1 VVLIG
6 AGQGCYG
13 IEHLI
18 RNRDVSELVKGVVNV
33 FGDVEPKSV
42 GDDEDKY
49 YWYFKVC
56 LVSNII
62 LIADVSSIYWSEK
75 SSSTTEKDTKTI
87 WTMSSDWYVSYMEAT
102 HYRNWRNE

>member
-1 VVLIG
+1 MVLIG

-18 RNRDVSELVKGVVNV
+18 RNRDVSELVKGVVNF

-49 YWYFKVC
+49 YWYFKV
-56 LVSNII
+56 
-62 LIADVSSIYWSEK
+62 
-75 SSSTTEKDTKTI
+75 
-87 WTMSSDWYVSYMEAT
+87 
-102 HYRNWRNE
+102 